1 MQDETKKDNDMA
13 SVASDKPARKPV
25 LRDGWLVLPSTG
37 GVVTLELIEQ
47 LQQELNDEELAKAI
61 AFATGKES

>member
-13 SVASDKPARKPV
+13 SAASDKPARKPV

-47 LQQELNDEELAKAI
+47 LQQELDDEELAKAI